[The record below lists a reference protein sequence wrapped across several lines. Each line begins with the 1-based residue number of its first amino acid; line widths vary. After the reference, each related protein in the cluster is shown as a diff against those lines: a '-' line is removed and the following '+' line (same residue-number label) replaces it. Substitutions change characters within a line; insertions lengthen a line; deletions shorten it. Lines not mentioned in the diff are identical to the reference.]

1 MEHEAPIDARVTG
14 GMGVVMAARRCD
26 DGGILG
32 GGIVM
37 SGSFQ
42 GQNIGR
48 SLN

>member
-1 MEHEAPIDARVTG
+1 MEDDTPTG
-14 GMGVVMAARRCD
+14 AQVMMGTGVVMAARGCN